1 MSDAWFSGESGLISY
16 SDCYHHY
23 SLSITSQR
31 WYWDFLSIYFHANW
45 SQDRL
50 TTLATGNFLLAMVND
65 PWMITSR
72 VEIIFP
78 SFWRHCHS
86 SHYYPC
92 PADSAGCCD
101 TWHVT
106 RDHHTCPGMTT
117 CHLCQGQHQ
126 HVPWCLVN
134 TDGSPRE
141 EKCEDTCS
149 CSIWRINPSFDHYVV
164 YIALLY
170 LIFLTLEL
178 KHAKLVLLK
187 STI

>member
-1 MSDAWFSGESGLISY
+1 MSDAWFSGEFGLISY

-31 WYWDFLSIYFHANW
+31 YWDFLSIYFHDNW

-106 RDHHTCPGMTT
+106 ITPVLAWPRATCARDSTNMSPSPGEHGWIAQWGEVWG
-117 CHLCQGQHQ
+117 HLLMLDMENKPFLRPLC
-126 HVPWCLVN
+126 CLH
-134 TDGSPRE
+134 
-141 EKCEDTCS
+141 CS
-149 CSIWRINPSFDHYVV
+149 FVSNLSHFG
-164 YIALLY
+164 
-170 LIFLTLEL
+170 T
-178 KHAKLVLLK
+178 
-187 STI
+187 